1 MTLTDNLSWIQ
12 DKATSS
18 PLFSGSKVYFHVD
31 TVQVAGGNLIRG
43 DPKVMQNIGFLST
56 ETGAN
61 TKHQQRMNRLKSE
74 VGINGFD
81 ETLWTLS
88 GVLHEPQ
95 ESLFNYP
102 SNSFTLSDD
111 YAKYDF
117 LLDREFTSE
126 TATTPSNTVVPMLSI
141 NRIWTL
147 RWFPRTL
154 YIYDP
159 QVIKQLIRGAVS
171 SEINSVYTYYTAYG
185 VPVTLRSISINNNRE
200 GATVYSLTFVEDKEL
215 V

>member
-1 MTLTDNLSWIQ
+1 MTLTDNLSWLQ
-12 DKATSS
+12 DRATSS
-18 PLFSGSKVYFHVD
+18 PLFSGSKVYFVVD
-31 TVQVAGGNLIRG
+31 TVQAASGNLIRG
-43 DPKVMQNIGFLST
+43 DPKVMQNIGFTAT
-56 ETGAN
+56 ETGTN
-61 TKHQQRMNRLKSE
+61 TKYQQRMNRLKSE

-88 GVLHEPQ
+88 GILHEPQ

-111 YAKYDF
+111 FAKYDF

-126 TATTPSNTVVPMLSI
+126 TATTPSNNVVMMLSI

-147 RWFPRTL
+147 RWFPRTV

-159 QVIKQLIRGAVS
+159 DLIKQLIRGATS
-171 SEINSVYTYYTAYG
+171 SETNQVYTHYTAYG
-185 VPVTLRSISINNNRE
+185 VPVTIRSISINHNRE